1 MNIQIIRKEHIKSV
15 VKLHL
20 QSFDGFFLTQ
30 LGEDFLCFFYEKLR
44 CDERS
49 EILGAYDDMG
59 KLVGFCAFT
68 YLSSGFYSY
77 LVKKDIVKF
86 AYWGIRILMKKPSN
100 LIRLLRNFK
109 KEKNTTGDIGNYAEL
124 LSVATLPEIQGKGI
138 GKRMLFEMEQDLK
151 KRSCKSVSLTTD
163 FENNEKVLYTY
174 KSMGYD
180 VFYEFVSYPDRKM
193 YRMIKKLDI

>member
-124 LSVATLPEIQGKGI
+124 LSVATLPEMQGKGI

-163 FENNEKVLYTY
+163 FENNEKVLYAY

-180 VFYEFVSYPDRKM
+180 VFCEFVSYPDRKM

>member
-1 MNIQIIRKEHIKSV
+1 MNIQIVRKEHIKSV
-15 VKLHL
+15 VELHL

-49 EILGAYDDMG
+49 KILGAYDDMG

-77 LVKKDIVKF
+77 LVKKNIVKF
-86 AYWGIRILMKKPSN
+86 AYWGIRILIKKPSN

-124 LSVATLPEIQGKGI
+124 LSVATLPEMQGKGI
-138 GKRMLFEMEQDLK
+138 GKRMLFEMEVDLK
-151 KRSCKSVSLTTD
+151 MKSCKSVSLTTD
-163 FENNEKVLYTY
+163 FENNEKVLYAY

-180 VFYEFVSYPDRKM
+180 ILYDFISYPDRKM

>member
-124 LSVATLPEIQGKGI
+124 LSVATLPEMQGKGI